1 MKNDRSEEQE
11 EKKNTVAYTSFL
23 TWRPV
28 LLVYS
33 VGYQDRHVYVFA
45 RLFSWLSGSTCL
57 CSSFDYVFFSKKNM
71 IIFPFQK
78 KKKCCSCVKLYVE
91 ITIVN

>member
-33 VGYQDRHVYVFA
+33 VGYQDRHFYV
-45 RLFSWLSGSTCL
+45 RCL
-57 CSSFDYVFFSKKNM
+57 IMSSFQKNM
-71 IIFPFQK
+71 IIFSCQK
-78 KKKCCSCVKLYVE
+78 KKKML
-91 ITIVN
+91 